1 MNSDEQFKKKISKS
15 IVIEALKKNVRLIY
29 KEQISKKTRRIN
41 TSGLFFCSL
50 CGDEL
55 GDECSDELN
64 FNFFKF

>member
-29 KEQISKKTRRIN
+29 KEQVSKKTRRIN

-50 CGDEL
+50 SGDEL
-55 GDECSDELN
+55 GDECSDE
-64 FNFFKF
+64 FKC